1 MASKSVQTDLNRIPA
16 RKPLAKTRAKCLT
29 ALLPILSLS
38 LLMLTA
44 EMATRLYHLLRWDI
58 SLIDGHP
65 REVNGFSPITWDANL
80 GWRATENYRFDGK
93 RSSSDGTEYAVSV
106 TQDANGFRMFGDL
119 TSGKPRI
126 LVIGDSDTQAIE
138 VSDDKTYYAILKQS
152 LDVEVFAYGG
162 RGYGS
167 LQEWMILDKYYDLIK
182 PDLVLWQYS
191 IDDLID
197 NSSALETA
205 SGVNNHGP
213 RPYWIDGK
221 ITYQRE
227 TDGNLH
233 LHHCRFCRTMISRLE
248 KIARIDT
255 VEAETSKGKSTHFE
269 LLKSV
274 ETTDEIMEMVAKR
287 AHSSPVF
294 TFVTGAGDSRH
305 GPEYEE
311 ALAAISRRHNIFHL
325 DQIGNGVVAAE
336 KSGVAVK
343 ASDQVHWNE
352 LGHRIV
358 GQALA
363 NSLPGIGDAYAK
375 KIAQKRPYKRKD
387 ELVQKK
393 IIPQAT
399 YDKIKDQ
406 IIAKQSK

>member
-29 ALLPILSLS
+29 ALLPFLSLS
-38 LLMLTA
+38 LLMLAA
-44 EMATRLYHLLRWDI
+44 EMATRLYHLLRWDM

-65 REVNGFSPITWDANL
+65 REVNGFSPITRDANL

-126 LVIGDSDTQAIE
+126 LVIGDSDTHAIE

-162 RGYGS
+162 YGYGS
-167 LQEWMILDKYYDLIK
+167 LQEWMIFDKYYDLIK

-197 NSSALETA
+197 NSLALETA
-205 SGVNNHGP
+205 RGVNNHGL

-221 ITYQRE
+221 ITHHLPE
-227 TDGNLH
+227 TDTTDWRQFA
-233 LHHCRFCRTMISRLE
+233 LHHCRFCCTMISRLE
-248 KIARIDT
+248 KIARRDT
-255 VEAETSKGKSTHFE
+255 VEAETSKGKSAHFE

-287 AHSSPVF
+287 AHSTPVF
-294 TFVTGAGDSRH
+294 TFVTGAVDSYH

-325 DQIGNGVVAAE
+325 DQIENAVVAAE
-336 KSGVAVK
+336 KSGLAVK
-343 ASDQVHWNE
+343 TSDQVHWNE
-352 LGHRIV
+352 LGHHIV

-363 NSLPGIGDAYAK
+363 NSL
-375 KIAQKRPYKRKD
+375 R
-387 ELVQKK
+387 
-393 IIPQAT
+393 
-399 YDKIKDQ
+399 Q
-406 IIAKQSK
+406 IWPPPA